1 MGDAVDR
8 LNLDGDLAELVVQV
22 KRFKGHKASKL
33 NLLAKSIKRF
43 ELDVTNYVVWQDFA
57 SCKRRADKYG
67 EAYNMLLEAI
77 LAAI

>member
-1 MGDAVDR
+1 MANEMLQTDHVIGGPMR
-8 LNLDGDLAELVVQV
+8 GLEKN
-22 KRFKGHKASKL
+22 RM
-33 NLLAKSIKRF
+33 
-43 ELDVTNYVVWQDFA
+43 DVTNSVVWQDFA